1 MLFRKIP
8 VPGMTTP
15 DPEPSEHES
24 DAALPSASTTEMC
37 VVIDGASTSRRA
49 SPPR

>member
-1 MLFRKIP
+1 MLFREMP
-8 VPGMTTP
+8 VPGTTTP

-37 VVIDGASTSRRA
+37 VVIDGASTSRRT